1 MKKLE
6 SLEKYVRV
14 PDTNFYGA
22 YFYDGEDIELHN
34 EKQEFKDDQGNNEII
49 LTIQDKVVN
58 GVFKKHK
65 LFENIKTGVK
75 EETYTEYPLKEKE
88 MLIFVMNEGFTK
100 THTPMIT
107 IDEAIKRYKLLDT
120 KYIME
125 DSNDIKGNEK

>member
-34 EKQEFKDDQGNNEII
+34 EKQEFKDDQGNNEVI

-100 THTPMIT
+100 TLTPMIT

-120 KYIME
+120 KYVME